1 MTVSTTASRISYT
14 GDDTTDALSF
24 PYPVQAEG
32 DLVVIETVIATG
44 VETTQ
49 TITTDYTVSIAGDGS
64 SATVTP
70 VSTFASTTT
79 WTIYRDPAVTQTTD
93 YQDNDSLPAAS
104 IEDMADKN
112 VMIAQRLSDRI
123 DRTLEQPEGD
133 TANIGALPSKVD
145 RASKYLFF
153 DADGNPSVS
162 TGTGTVSSV
171 STSMIEDDAVTL
183 AKLAAG
189 TDGELITWDASGDP
203 TTVPVGTSG
212 HVLTSNGAGAAPTFQ
227 ANAGLA
233 DGAVTTAKLADD
245 AVTLAK
251 MAAGTDGELITWDA
265 AGDPATVAVGTSGH
279 VLTSNG
285 AGAAPTFQAAASA
298 GAWEFI
304 SSTDVSGTPST
315 IDITGFNASS
325 YDAYVIIFANIRPS
339 SDTTLELRTSTDGGS
354 TFDSGASNY
363 DGVFLSVSTTAAS
376 GADAGSTELRLG
388 SVGTNAEETISG
400 VIEIFFPHLT
410 QYTHILSRTVAL
422 NSSSNPRMEQTAGY
436 RTSAADV
443 DAVRLFWG
451 AGSFENRGTISF
463 YGIKN
468 A

>member
-32 DLVVIETVIATG
+32 DLVVVETVIATG

-70 VSTFASTTT
+70 VATFASTTT

-133 TANIGALPSKVD
+133 TVNIGALPSKVD
-145 RASKYLFF
+145 RASKYLLF
-153 DADGNPSVS
+153 DANGNPTVS

-189 TDGELITWDASGDP
+189 TDGELITWDANGDP
-203 TTVPVGTSG
+203 ATVPVGTSG

-285 AGAAPTFQAAASA
+285 AGAAPTFQAVASA

-315 IDITGFNASS
+315 IDLTGFNASS
-325 YDAYVIIFANIRPS
+325 YDAYVIIFSNIRSS
-339 SDTTLELRTSTDGGS
+339 SDAALVLRTSTDGGS
-354 TFDSGASNY
+354 TFDTTGY
-363 DGVFLSVSTTAAS
+363 EGVITHTTPTTVSPGS
-376 GADAGSTELRLG
+376 SGSTYIEIAEQI
-388 SVGTNAEETISG
+388 GTNGEESG
-400 VIEIFFPHLT
+400 SGIIWIMHPHLT
-410 QYTHILSRTVAL
+410 AYTHIISHCLQYNAS
-422 NSSSNPRMEQTAGY
+422 TAVETNYTCGA
-436 RTSAADV
+436 RESAADV
-443 DAVRLFWG
+443 DAVRLFWTT
-451 AGSFENRGTISF
+451 GSFEDRGTISF